1 MPIINTSSNISLISL
16 SNAVVN
22 LKTQKEYDELMDIY
36 TKAGWEWNGGGKPKG
51 SHTWTGYKEETC
63 LEVKDSFCVGSSDFF
78 GGSMVISFEEFKR
91 KQGLT
96 PTFRKRVVRGN
107 STEDDLK
114 LRIREHE
121 KNVKKRYLPYS
132 REGRAKLTSLSGLE
146 EHLRWQTSTKKEKM
160 YNNVGVLWGLK
171 EALKIF
177 IKAKE

>member
-22 LKTQKEYDELMDIY
+22 LKTQKEYDELLDIY
-36 TKAGWEWNGGGKPKG
+36 TKAGWEWNGGGSPRS
-51 SHTWTGYKEETC
+51 SHTWDNYKEKTC
-63 LEVKDSFCVGSSDFF
+63 LEAKDRFCVGIVSNF
-78 GGSMVISFEEFKR
+78 GGHSILSLDEFKR